1 MFFDEV
7 VKQNVA
13 AFERRACKQY
23 GPETRIP
30 RELMFH
36 EVHQTWS
43 QRRRRRLLPHP
54 ALIHSNLPIPSV
66 HTQTMMHDA
75 AYSSI
80 VSRLHLHMATEACEE
95 VKTPESC
102 ISFALDLLPRQ
113 ILARLSSHVASLSL
127 LSTSIQR
134 VLV

>member
-1 MFFDEV
+1 MI
-7 VKQNVA
+7 A
-13 AFERRACKQY
+13 A
-23 GPETRIP
+23 PP
-30 RELMFH
+30 PPPP
-36 EVHQTWS
+36 
-43 QRRRRRLLPHP
+43 PHP

-66 HTQTMMHDA
+66 HTQTVMHDA
-75 AYSSI
+75 AYLSI
-80 VSRLHLHMATEACEE
+80 LSRLHLPMAIEACEE

-113 ILARLSSHVASLSL
+113 ILARLFSRVASLSF